1 MADIIQVS
9 AIIPTFNRRELLLR
23 AIDSVLAQT
32 RHVDEIVVI
41 DDGSSDGTAA
51 ALQARYGERVRYAW
65 QPNAGVSAARN
76 HGMSI
81 ARGRYFALLDSDD
94 EWLPDKTQRQFDW
107 LQAHSDYG
115 MVVCDVQLVDS
126 EHRNLEIYRRRDIV
140 REDGWALR
148 WVLVNPA
155 LAPASMMMR
164 REVYEDIGGFDESLR
179 TAEDIDYHLRIAHRW
194 RIGVNEEVLVRTMRG
209 HEGLSAGS
217 NTYDDYLRVFERAIA
232 DAAGV
237 VDDGERQQALA
248 NAYVRNARGMLI
260 QSRWRDA
267 LRLCP
272 KAWKHGDRAV
282 RMQVLALLPFAL
294 RRMVRKLL
302 PRH

>member
-1 MADIIQVS
+1 M
-9 AIIPTFNRRELLLR
+9 
-23 AIDSVLAQT
+23 LAQT
-32 RHVDEIVVI
+32 RHVDEIVVV
-41 DDGSSDGTAA
+41 DDGSSDGTGE
-51 ALQARYGERVRYAW
+51 ALRARYGERIRYVW

-94 EWLPDKTQRQFDW
+94 EWLPEKTARQLDW
-107 LQAHSDYG
+107 LEAHPDYG
-115 MVVCDVQLVDS
+115 MVVCDVELVDS
-126 EHRNLEIYRRRDIV
+126 QHRKLDVYRRRDIV

-164 REVYEDIGGFDESLR
+164 REVYADIGGFDESLR

-217 NTYDDYLRVFERAIA
+217 NTYDDYLRVFERAIQ

-237 VDDGERQQALA
+237 VSDAERHQALA
-248 NAYVRNARGMLI
+248 AAYVRNARGMLI

-272 KAWKHGDRAV
+272 KAWRHGDAAL

-294 RRMVRKLL
+294 RRMRRVLL
-302 PRH
+302 ARH

>member
-107 LQAHSDYG
+107 LQAHPDYG